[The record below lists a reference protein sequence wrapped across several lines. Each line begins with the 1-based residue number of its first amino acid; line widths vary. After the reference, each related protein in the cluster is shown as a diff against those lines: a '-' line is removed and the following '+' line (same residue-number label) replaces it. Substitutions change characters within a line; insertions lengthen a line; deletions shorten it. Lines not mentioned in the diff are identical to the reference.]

1 MRAAVRRVP
10 RVPRDLILIPAFAI
24 AGLMAGAARA
34 ETTLSLVYPFPD
46 QLIYTQLC
54 KQLVDKVN
62 KGAAGLIKI
71 DVKPFNSIA
80 MFEQPTAVTK
90 GVVDLACTPAAF
102 YARAIPENEAFST
115 SNTSPAAVRANGGMA
130 AMDELHQKHMNV
142 KYLGWTESGGRF
154 RIYLKDAPKFTGG
167 LPDFTGIKMRDNPIY
182 GAFFRA
188 LKASTHSMGSN
199 DVYPALEK
207 GVVNASAWAT
217 IGLKDFKWDKFLRHA
232 VEPEFYQTDIGWIMN
247 LDKWK
252 SLDPKAQAALQKLV
266 IEHEGSAR
274 ATLEKMAKEERETL
288 LKEGMKF
295 HEAPNA
301 KGYLKLAVDSAYD
314 RMTERLQKANRDTAI
329 VAKLRALF
337 IE

>member
-1 MRAAVRRVP
+1 MRARS
-10 RVPRDLILIPAFAI
+10 LILIPLLAFAG
-24 AGLMAGAARA
+24 AASSAARA
-34 ETTLSLVYPFPD
+34 EATLTLVYPFPD

-62 KGAAGLIKI
+62 KGAAGLVKI

-80 MFEQPTAVTK
+80 MFEQPTAVGK

-115 SNTSPAAVRANGGMA
+115 SNSSPAKVRANGGMKM
-130 AMDELHQKHMNV
+130 MDELHQKHANM

-154 RIYLKDAPKFTGG
+154 RIYLAEAPKFTRAGM
-167 LPDFTGIKMRDNPIY
+167 PDFSGVKMRDNPIY
-182 GAFFRA
+182 GGFFRA
-188 LKASTHSMGSN
+188 LKASTHSMPSTE
-199 DVYPALEK
+199 VYPALEK

-252 SLDPKAQAALQKLV
+252 SLDPKAQAALQKIV
-266 IEHEGSAR
+266 IAHENAAR
-274 ATLEKMAKEERETL
+274 ATLEKMAKEERAEL
-288 LKEGMKF
+288 AKEGMKF
-295 HEAPNA
+295 HTVPDA
-301 KGYLKLAVDSAYD
+301 KGYLKLAVDSAYA
-314 RMTERLQKANRDTAI
+314 RMTERLQKANRDTAD
-329 VAKLRALF
+329 VAKLRKLF
-337 IE
+337 IQ